1 MGRGATDDSL
11 LNRVREV
18 RLTRG
23 LSQKQLADRAGITR
37 QAVNGI
43 EMRRYTPNASV
54 ALRLA
59 QALDSRVEDLFF
71 LPLIGRDRPV
81 LTSGEAMEDGHRVAL
96 ARVGD
101 VLVAHPLTGMRSIVE
116 GFQPAD
122 AIASSDGA
130 SVSMLAPPD
139 APGKTAVLLG
149 CDPSLTVLVSWV
161 ARSLPRGRL
170 LWLHA
175 SSQSALDALPR
186 GLAHVAGSHLPGGGP
201 EANVAPA
208 RRAFGREG
216 GLVVTYAAWEQGLIV
231 APGNPKTLR
240 SAADL
245 ARSGVRIVNR
255 EPGSGSR
262 KLLDELMTRD
272 RVAPADVPGYA
283 SVVPSHTAVA
293 RAVAAGTSDAG
304 IGLEAVS
311 RSFGLDFVPLTE
323 VRFDLVI
330 PHNHASHFVVQAMLE
345 VLQGARLR
353 MDLAALPGYGTSGT
367 GNIVATIPAAA

>member
-18 RLTRG
+18 RLAHG
-23 LSQKQLADRAGITR
+23 LSQKELADRAGLTR

-59 QALDSRVEDLFF
+59 QALDSRVEDLFS
-71 LPLIGRDRPV
+71 LPLSGRDRPV
-81 LTSGEAMEDGHRVAL
+81 LTSGESMEDGDRVAL
-96 ARVGD
+96 ACVGD
-101 VLVAHPLTGMRSIVE
+101 MLVAHPLSGTRSIIE

-122 AIASSDGA
+122 ALAAGGA

-161 ARSLPRGRL
+161 ARSLPLGRL

-208 RRAFGREG
+208 RRAFGRHG

-231 APGNPKTLR
+231 APGNPKALR

-245 ARSGVRIVNR
+245 ARPGVRIVNR

-262 KLLDELMTRD
+262 KLLDELMARD
-272 RVAPADVPGYA
+272 RLAPADVAGYA

-330 PHNHASHFVVQAMLE
+330 PHEHTSHFVVQAMLE

-353 MDLAALPGYGTSGT
+353 MDLAALPGYSTSGT